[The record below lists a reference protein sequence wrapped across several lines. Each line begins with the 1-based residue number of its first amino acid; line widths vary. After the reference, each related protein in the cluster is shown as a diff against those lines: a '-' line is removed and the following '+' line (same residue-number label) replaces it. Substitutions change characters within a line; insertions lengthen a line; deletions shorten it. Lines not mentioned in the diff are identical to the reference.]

1 MPADP
6 GKSRKAL
13 RHIHRI
19 DQPGQYIGI
28 FGELITRTSNAFVEP
43 EQLERMVSGGCE
55 RDFLAHMAALKASTA
70 TLAGKMP
77 LEACGRPC

>member
-13 RHIHRI
+13 RYIHRR

-28 FGELITRTSNAFVEP
+28 FGELITGTSNASVEL
-43 EQLERMVSGGCE
+43 EQLERMVSGRRE
-55 RDFLAHMAALKASTA
+55 RDFLAHMAAIKGVYGY
-70 TLAGKMP
+70 AGGQD
-77 LEACGRPC
+77 AFGSV